1 MKQQKKFQS
10 EQQQEHAAEHHTGQ
24 TAGREFASVD
34 DLLRFDAAHTTTP
47 PAIADRLQ
55 KSSAQ
60 IPKPSSPSW
69 WQRFFK

>member
-10 EQQQEHAAEHHTGQ
+10 EQQQEHAVEHHAEQ
-24 TAGREFASVD
+24 KAVREFGSVD
-34 DLLRFDAAHTTTP
+34 DLLRFDAAHTSPP
-47 PAIADRLQ
+47 PAVAERLQ

>member
-10 EQQQEHAAEHHTGQ
+10 EQQQEHVAEHHTEQ
-24 TAGREFASVD
+24 KAGKEFGSVD
-34 DLLRFDAAHTTTP
+34 ELLRFDAAHTSPP